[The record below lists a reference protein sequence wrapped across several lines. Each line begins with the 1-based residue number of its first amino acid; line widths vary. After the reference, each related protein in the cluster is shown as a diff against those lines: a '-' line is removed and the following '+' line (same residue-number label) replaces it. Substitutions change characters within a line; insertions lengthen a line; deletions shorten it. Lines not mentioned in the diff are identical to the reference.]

1 MHFIY
6 LELYFQYVIL
16 IAKFTILYFKDT
28 NQTYTSLTG
37 SIETPRYLG
46 YFGSKIS
53 NATPNNFLGIYK
65 IKIEENV
72 TIQLAFRDLTVAGAN
87 CEDSLTVRRKFSLIT
102 SIYD

>member
-6 LELYFQYVIL
+6 LKLYFQYITL
-16 IAKFTILYFKDT
+16 IAKFTILYFTDT

-46 YFGSKIS
+46 HFESKIN

-65 IKIEENV
+65 IKSEENV
-72 TIQLAFRDLTVAGAN
+72 TIQLTFRDLTVAGTN
-87 CEDSLTVRRKFSLIT
+87 CEDYLTVRWKFN
-102 SIYD
+102 